1 MKGDRGSGAQPV
13 RERPRAAVASASA
26 ARAYAVSVVRD
37 EWETAYRRAP
47 EGALVDLRLVVSELV
62 SNALR
67 HGGGLTG
74 FEVRP
79 EAVGV
84 RVFVHDASERVPRA
98 MSAAGGFPEGEE
110 HLERTAPG
118 GYGWPLIHRL
128 ARDIRVERLPEG
140 GKAVS
145 VLVPL
150 TSARE
155 D

>member
-1 MKGDRGSGAQPV
+1 
-13 RERPRAAVASASA
+13 VASASA

-37 EWETAYRRAP
+37 EWETPFRRAP

-62 SNALR
+62 SNAVR

-74 FEVRP
+74 FDARP

-84 RVFVHDASERVPRA
+84 RVIVRDASDRVPDA
-98 MSAAGGFPEGEE
+98 VTAPGGFPEGEE
-110 HLERTAPG
+110 HLDRSAPG

-145 VLVPL
+145 ALIPL
-150 TSARE
+150 TVSRE

>member
-1 MKGDRGSGAQPV
+1 M
-13 RERPRAAVASASA
+13 RERPRAAVASAAA

-37 EWETAYRRAP
+37 EWETPFRRAP

-62 SNALR
+62 SNAVR

-84 RVFVHDASERVPRA
+84 RVFVHDASARVPKA
-98 MSAAGGFPEGEE
+98 LSAPGGFPEGDE
-110 HLERTAPG
+110 HLDRTAPG

-128 ARDIRVERLPEG
+128 ARDIRVDRLPEG

-145 VLVPL
+145 VLILL
-150 TSARE
+150 TSPRE

>member
-1 MKGDRGSGAQPV
+1 MNGRRSGAHPV

-26 ARAYAVSVVRD
+26 ARAYAVAVVRE
-37 EWETAYRRAP
+37 EWETPFRRAP
-47 EGALVDLRLVVSELV
+47 EGALVDLRLVVSEMV
-62 SNALR
+62 SNAVR

-74 FEVRP
+74 FEARP

-84 RVFVHDASERVPRA
+84 RVVVRDASDQVPDA
-98 MSAAGGFPEGEE
+98 VTSPGAFPEGEE
-110 HLERTAPG
+110 HLERAAPG

-128 ARDIRVERLPEG
+128 ARDIHVERLPEG

-145 VLVPL
+145 ALIPL
-150 TSARE
+150 TSSRE

>member
-1 MKGDRGSGAQPV
+1 MNCARHGSQPV
-13 RERPRAAVASASA
+13 RGRPRAAVASASA
-26 ARAYAVSVVRD
+26 ARAYAVAVVRD
-37 EWETAYRRAP
+37 QWETPYRRAP

-74 FEVRP
+74 FDARP

-84 RVFVHDASERVPRA
+84 RVVVRDASDRVPEA
-98 MSAAGGFPEGEE
+98 VVAPGGFPEGDE

-128 ARDIRVERLPEG
+128 ARDIHVERLPEG

-145 VLVPL
+145 ALIPL
-150 TSARE
+150 TVSRE

>member
-1 MKGDRGSGAQPV
+1 GAHPV

-26 ARAYAVSVVRD
+26 ARAYAVAVVRE
-37 EWETAYRRAP
+37 EWETPFRRAP

-62 SNALR
+62 SNAVR

-74 FEVRP
+74 FEARP

-84 RVFVHDASERVPRA
+84 RVVVRDASDRVPDA
-98 MSAAGGFPEGEE
+98 VTSPGPFPEGEA
-110 HLERTAPG
+110 HLERAAPG

-128 ARDIRVERLPEG
+128 ARDIHVERLPEG

-145 VLVPL
+145 ALIPL
-150 TSARE
+150 TSSRE

>member
-1 MKGDRGSGAQPV
+1 MNGGRSGSQPV

-26 ARAYAVSVVRD
+26 ARAYAVAVVRD
-37 EWETAYRRAP
+37 QWETPFRRAP
-47 EGALVDLRLVVSELV
+47 EGALVDLRLVVSEMV

-74 FEVRP
+74 FDAMP

-84 RVFVHDASERVPRA
+84 RVVVRDASDRVPDA
-98 MSAAGGFPEGEE
+98 VSAPGDFPEGEE
-110 HLERTAPG
+110 HLERAAPG

-128 ARDIRVERLPEG
+128 ARDIHVERLPEG

-145 VLVPL
+145 ALVPL
-150 TSARE
+150 TAGRE

>member
-1 MKGDRGSGAQPV
+1 MNCARSGAQPV
-13 RERPRAAVASASA
+13 HGRTRAAVASASA
-26 ARAYAVSVVRD
+26 ARAFAVAVVRD
-37 EWETAYRRAP
+37 QWETPYRRAP

-74 FEVRP
+74 FDARP

-84 RVFVHDASERVPRA
+84 RVVVRDASDRVPEA
-98 MSAAGGFPEGEE
+98 VSAPGGFPEGEE

-128 ARDIRVERLPEG
+128 ARDIHVERLPEG

-145 VLVPL
+145 ALIPL
-150 TSARE
+150 TVSRE